1 LPLSRRSAEDG
12 LVAAWQQRGTIARL
26 LYPFSLVFRALVA
39 VRRAA
44 YRSGVF
50 GATRL
55 PVPVVIVGNLTVG
68 GSGKTPLVIHLAQ
81 ALTRGGRRPGI
92 IARGYRGG
100 VRGPMAVAAH
110 GDPVVFGDE
119 ALVLARNSACPVFV
133 GEDRVAAGR
142 ALIAAYPAC
151 DVILS
156 DDGLQHYRLA
166 RDVEIAV
173 FDARGVLNGWCL
185 PAGPL
190 REPLQRL
197 ARVDAVVLN
206 DDASA
211 KLPASGLEI
220 FRMCL
225 EGSRFHDLIEPGRSC
240 SVAELAGKRLHAVAG
255 IGSPMRFFRHL
266 KALGLEF
273 VEHPFP
279 DHHAFVRT
287 DLDFVGDAIVT
298 TEKDAVKL
306 ASIELPLP
314 VWVLPVDA
322 RLTPDL
328 GAFLLEKLHGCSPA

>member
-1 LPLSRRSAEDG
+1 M
-12 LVAAWQQRGTIARL
+12 
-26 LYPFSLVFRALVA
+26 VFRALAA

-55 PVPVVIVGNLTVG
+55 PVPVVVVGNLTVG

-92 IARGYRGG
+92 IARGYRG
-100 VRGPMAVAAH
+100 VVPGPMVVDADGDAA
-110 GDPVVFGDE
+110 VFGDE
-119 ALVLARNSACPVFV
+119 ALVLARNCTCPVFV
-133 GEDRVAAGR
+133 GEDRVAAGL

-166 RDVEIAV
+166 RDVEVAV
-173 FDARGVLNGWCL
+173 FDTRGVLNGWCL

-197 ARVDAVVLN
+197 KRVDAVVLN
-206 DDASA
+206 DDASVP
-211 KLPASGLEI
+211 LPAFGPEI
-220 FRMCL
+220 FRMRL
-225 EGSRFHDLIEPGRSC
+225 EGSRFRDLFVVGLSC

-255 IGSPMRFFRHL
+255 IGAPMRFFRHL
-266 KALGLEF
+266 RALGLDF
-273 VEHPFP
+273 AEHPFP
-279 DHHAFVRT
+279 DHHTFVPA

-306 ASIELPLP
+306 AAYKLPLP

-328 GAFLLEKLHGCSPA
+328 AAFLLEKLNGRSPA

>member
-1 LPLSRRSAEDG
+1 M
-12 LVAAWQQRGTIARL
+12 AWL
-26 LYPFSLVFRALVA
+26 LYPFSLVFRALA
-39 VRRAA
+39 AARRAA
-44 YRSGVF
+44 YRLGVL

-68 GSGKTPLVIHLAQ
+68 GSGKTPLVIHLARVLSQ
-81 ALTRGGRRPGI
+81 RGRRPGI

-100 VRGPMAVAAH
+100 VRGPTAVVAL
-110 GDPVVFGDE
+110 GDPAVFGDE
-119 ALVLARNSACPVFV
+119 ALVLARNCACPVFV
-133 GEDRVAAGR
+133 GADRVAAGL
-142 ALIAAYPAC
+142 ALIAAHPDC

-190 REPLQRL
+190 REPLQRVT
-197 ARVDAVVLN
+197 RVDAVVLN
-206 DDASA
+206 GDASTM
-211 KLPASGLEI
+211 LPASGLEI

-240 SVAELAGKRLHAVAG
+240 SVAELAGMRLHAVAG
-255 IGSPMRFFRHL
+255 IGSPLRFFRHL
-266 KALGLEF
+266 KALGLDF
-273 VEHPFP
+273 VEHSFP